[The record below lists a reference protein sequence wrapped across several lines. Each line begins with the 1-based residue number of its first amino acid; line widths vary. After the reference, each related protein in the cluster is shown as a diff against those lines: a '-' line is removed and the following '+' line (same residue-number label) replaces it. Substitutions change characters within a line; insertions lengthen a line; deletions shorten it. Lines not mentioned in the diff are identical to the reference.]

1 MNEPKISLNEEIEY
15 IKTILLKMKYYIDEK
30 DILPNFFENENIK
43 NNEDI
48 ETLSIIWNKF
58 SSINPDFMYSY
69 QARFLLQEQCKLL
82 LQLEIFYFNDEFN
95 NDGLIDLYNKIL
107 ENSSNIIKSIQE
119 FFEKDN
125 LSEKEYLSEF

>member
-1 MNEPKISLNEEIEY
+1 
-15 IKTILLKMKYYIDEK
+15 MKYYIDEK